1 MSFFTELVGWLADPA
16 HWTGPTGVP
25 QRVLDHLGYTALALL
40 FALLIALPIGAVV
53 GHTGRGGFLLVGLAN
68 GLRAL
73 PTLGLLTVVV
83 SLAGIGLF
91 PPIAALTVLAVPPI
105 LAGTYAGIRAV
116 DPAVVD
122 AARGMG
128 MREHQILL
136 RVELPNAAA
145 IVFGGVRSAALQV
158 VATATVAA
166 YVAMGGLGRYVIDG
180 LAQLDYAQVLAG
192 AVLVAALAV
201 VLDVVFLG
209 VQRVLM
215 PAGLRGAGRARRPR
229 RPEAGPAGG
238 GDGSTRRRSD
248 PGQDRA
254 ASARGQSGTAEGV
267 QAASAVR
274 ASEPGGT
281 PG

>member
-1 MSFFTELVGWLADPA
+1 MNFLTELVGWLADPA
-16 HWTGPTGVP
+16 HWTGPAGVP
-25 QRVLDHLGYTALALL
+25 QRVLEHLGYTALALA

-91 PPIAALTVLAVPPI
+91 PPIAALTVLAVPPV

-136 RVELPNAAA
+136 RVELPNAVV
-145 IVFGGVRSAALQV
+145 IVCGGVRSAALQV

-180 LAQLDYAQVLAG
+180 LAQLDYPQVLAG

-201 VLDVVFLG
+201 VLDVVFIG
-209 VQRVLM
+209 VQRVLV
-215 PAGLRGAGRARRPR
+215 PAGLRRARRPR
-229 RPEAGPAGG
+229 RTEAGPADGG
-238 GDGSTRRRSD
+238 AGSTQR
-248 PGQDRA
+248 PTGPEEDRA
-254 ASARGQSGTAEGV
+254 GSARGQSGPAEGAE
-267 QAASAVR
+267 AASAVG

>member
-1 MSFFTELVGWLADPA
+1 MLGELIGWLGDPA

-25 QRVLDHLGYTALALL
+25 QRVLEHLGYTALALVC
-40 FALLIALPIGAVV
+40 ALVIALPIGALV

-83 SLAGIGLF
+83 SLAGVGLL
-91 PPIAALTVLAVPPI
+91 PPIAALTVLAVPPV

-128 MREHQILL
+128 MREHQVLL
-136 RVELPNAAA
+136 RVELPNALP
-145 IVFGGVRSAALQV
+145 IIFGGVRSAALQI

-180 LAQLDYAQVLAG
+180 LAQLDYPQVLAG

-201 VLDVVFLG
+201 LLDAVFVG
-209 VQRVLM
+209 VQRLVA
-215 PAGLRGAGRARRPR
+215 PAGLRR
-229 RPEAGPAGG
+229 
-238 GDGSTRRRSD
+238 TRRGR
-248 PGQDRA
+248 
-254 ASARGQSGTAEGV
+254 
-267 QAASAVR
+267 AVR
-274 ASEPGGT
+274 AVRATEPGGN
-281 PG
+281 PA

>member
-1 MSFFTELVGWLADPA
+1 VFGDLIGWFGDPA
-16 HWTGPTGVP
+16 HWAGPTGVP
-25 QRVLDHLGYTALALL
+25 QRVLEHLGYTALALA
-40 FALLIALPIGAVV
+40 FALVIALPIGALV

-83 SLAGIGLF
+83 SLAGVGLL
-91 PPIAALTVLAVPPI
+91 PPIAALVVLAVPPV

-128 MREHQILL
+128 MREHEVLL
-136 RVELPNAAA
+136 RVELPNALP
-145 IVFGGVRSAALQV
+145 IIFGGVRSAALQI

-180 LAQLDYAQVLAG
+180 LAQLDYPQVLAG

-201 VLDVVFLG
+201 VLDAVFVG
-209 VQRVLM
+209 VQWAVA
-215 PAGLRGAGRARRPR
+215 PAGLRRTRRARQGR
-229 RPEAGPAGG
+229 
-238 GDGSTRRRSD
+238 
-248 PGQDRA
+248 
-254 ASARGQSGTAEGV
+254 
-267 QAASAVR
+267 AVR
-274 ASEPGGT
+274 ATEPGGT
-281 PG
+281 PA